1 MANSALEALRG
12 EVLKQERLA
21 ARRLVA
27 AQKRGIKVTTAD
39 KAEWQIRGRQGS
51 VAKLSRA
58 NLEAR
63 LARAKMSA
71 QFRGRLVTAA
81 GELISRETAAS
92 LRADARKIA
101 RETRRQL
108 AVAVKGESPHRMGLS
123 LGLYTRAK
131 DIIARGL
138 RAGGPTIEG
147 VRRQIARQSI
157 DVEAARLHHRVE
169 KLLGPRALAWFL
181 SLPAGHRLVLAY
193 SPGFWA
199 DARDAYLVGDDSDR
213 LVAEWDQSWGGF
225 DVR

>member
-1 MANSALEALRG
+1 MANRELEALRG

-21 ARRLVA
+21 ARRLAA
-27 AQKRGIKVTTAD
+27 AQKRGIKVSEAD
-39 KAEWQIRGRQGS
+39 KAEWRIRGTQGS

-101 RETRRQL
+101 RATRRQL
-108 AVAVKGESPHRMGLS
+108 AAAVKGESPHRMGLS

-131 DIIARGL
+131 DILARGL
-138 RAGGPTIEG
+138 RAGGATIEG
-147 VRRQIARQSI
+147 IRGQIARQSI
-157 DVEAARLHHRVE
+157 DVEAAGLHHRVE
-169 KLLGPRALAWFL
+169 KLLGSRALAWFL

-193 SPGFWA
+193 SPGFWS
-199 DARDAYLVGDDSDR
+199 DVRDAYLVGEDSDR

>member
-1 MANSALEALRG
+1 MANLELEALRG

-21 ARRLVA
+21 ARRLA
-27 AQKRGIKVTTAD
+27 SAQKRGVKVSEVD
-39 KAEWQIRGRQGS
+39 KAEWRIRSGQGS

-71 QFRGRLVTAA
+71 QFRGRLTTAA

-92 LRADARKIA
+92 LRADARAVA

-108 AVAVKGESPHRMGLS
+108 AAAVKGESPHRMGMS

-131 DIIARGL
+131 DVLERGL
-138 RAGGPTIEG
+138 RAGGATIEG
-147 VRRQIARQSI
+147 IRSQIARQSI
-157 DVEAARLHHRVE
+157 DVEAAGLHHRVE
-169 KLLGPRALAWFL
+169 QLLGPRALAWFM

-199 DARDAYLVGDDSDR
+199 DARDAYLTGDDGDR
-213 LVAEWDQSWGGF
+213 IAAEWDQSWDGF
-225 DVR
+225 VVR